1 MGNGLTRRQ
10 MLISGLGVAGASFL
24 GNFVCPSR
32 SSQAR
37 EVAAPGGLLKK
48 KVRGKTIN
56 VHAHLP
62 DSGWLKKPPLRYNPK
77 DITAD
82 AIIAYTRKRG
92 IDLSP
97 EDAELALERAIRYNE
112 ASTLEE
118 HAKVFLAE
126 MDEAGIDMTVLMM
139 IDHAF
144 QPGDFGRQY
153 KVPYEKVLEDVAAL
167 RERYP
172 GRFITFA
179 GVDPSRGREGVK
191 LLEKAIKEYGC
202 AGMGE
207 WVTQQW
213 KVFPNDRELCY
224 PYYEKC
230 VELGVPFLNNCEG
243 RFEHCA
249 PGVFEQVAKDFP
261 QLKICLGGA
270 GRPRPDEE
278 RRGIAQTTFPDQA
291 LDLAERYE
299 NIYIDMDDW
308 QRRDE
313 GGISKYLKYVRRAL
327 DGDAR
332 TRVMFGSD
340 YPVFV
345 MLYSEKE
352 WVEVTADR
360 TEEYGVAFSDEEL
373 ELYFSKNALGY
384 LGLDAGAA
392 RTEA

>member
-1 MGNGLTRRQ
+1 MGKGLTRRK
-10 MLISGLGVAGASFL
+10 MLLSGLAAGGAAFL
-24 GNFVCPSR
+24 GNAFCASR
-32 SSQAR
+32 FLQAR
-37 EVAAPGGLLKK
+37 EVAPAGSLLKK
-48 KVRGKTIN
+48 KTRGTTIN
-56 VHAHLP
+56 AHAHLP
-62 DSGWLKKPPLRYNPK
+62 DSGWLKRPPARYDPK
-77 DITAD
+77 DITAN
-82 AIIAYTRKRG
+82 AIVAYAKKRG

-97 EDAELALERAIRYNE
+97 EDAELARERAVRYNE
-112 ASTLEE
+112 ASTLED
-118 HAKVFLAE
+118 HARIFLAE
-126 MDEAGIDMTVLMM
+126 MDEAGLDLTVLLM

-153 KVPYEKVLEDVAAL
+153 KVPYEKVLEDVAAM
-167 RERYP
+167 RQRHP

-179 GVDPSRGREGVK
+179 GVDPSRGKEGVK
-191 LLEKAIKEYGC
+191 LFESAIKDYGF

-213 KVFPNDRELCY
+213 EVFPNDRELCY

-278 RRGIAQTTFPDQA
+278 RRGIAQTSFPDDA
-291 LDLAERYE
+291 LALAERYE
-299 NIYIDMDDW
+299 NVYIDMDDW

-313 GGISKYLKYVRRAL
+313 EGIRKYLQHVRRAL
-327 DGDAR
+327 DCDAR

-352 WVEVTADR
+352 WIEVTVERA
-360 TEEYGVAFSDEEL
+360 EQYGVTFSDEEL
-373 ELYFSKNALGY
+373 ELYFSKNATDY
-384 LGLDAGAA
+384 LGLGASSA
-392 RTEA
+392 